1 MNMTFHSMLELEGMM
16 AVLMAV
22 GYLVYRRG
30 IVTEK
35 GKQSLVNLCIAFII
49 PCNIIQAFC
58 KEPEIGTL
66 GQLGRIFFISV
77 TAHLFCVLAG
87 RFLFGRYPKA
97 KRSVLQYATVCS
109 NGGFM
114 GNAVAEGL
122 FGTSGLVYASIFLI
136 PMRIVMWGFGPGYFS
151 GGQSAKE
158 TTRKILCHPCMI
170 GVYTGLL
177 LMITG
182 VRPPVFLYTVI
193 QKAGNCTVPMTMMV
207 VGMILAQEKLGNLLS
222 ATTLYFSL
230 VRLGILPLVVLLL
243 CRVFGCLDPISSG
256 VCVIMMGL
264 PAATMTPIMADRYG
278 GDAVLASRCLV
289 LTTGLSLATLT
300 AWGVLLL

>member
-49 PCNIIQAFC
+49 PAILFRQFC
-58 KEPEIGTL
+58 KESGDRTL

-114 GNAVAEGL
+114 ATPSL
-122 FGTSGLVYASIFLI
+122 
-136 PMRIVMWGFGPGYFS
+136 RGFS
-151 GGQSAKE
+151 E
-158 TTRKILCHPCMI
+158 
-170 GVYTGLL
+170 
-177 LMITG
+177 
-182 VRPPVFLYTVI
+182 RPVWYMPPF
-193 QKAGNCTVPMTMMV
+193 
-207 VGMILAQEKLGNLLS
+207 
-222 ATTLYFSL
+222 F
-230 VRLGILPLVVLLL
+230 
-243 CRVFGCLDPISSG
+243 
-256 VCVIMMGL
+256 
-264 PAATMTPIMADRYG
+264 
-278 GDAVLASRCLV
+278 
-289 LTTGLSLATLT
+289 
-300 AWGVLLL
+300 

>member
-1 MNMTFHSMLELEGMM
+1 
-16 AVLMAV
+16 
-22 GYLVYRRG
+22 
-30 IVTEK
+30 
-35 GKQSLVNLCIAFII
+35 
-49 PCNIIQAFC
+49 
-58 KEPEIGTL
+58 
-66 GQLGRIFFISV
+66 
-77 TAHLFCVLAG
+77 
-87 RFLFGRYPKA
+87 
-97 KRSVLQYATVCS
+97 
-109 NGGFM
+109 M

-230 VRLGILPLVVLLL
+230 VRLGILPLVTLLL
-243 CRVFGCLDPISSG
+243 CRVIEGLDPVSTG